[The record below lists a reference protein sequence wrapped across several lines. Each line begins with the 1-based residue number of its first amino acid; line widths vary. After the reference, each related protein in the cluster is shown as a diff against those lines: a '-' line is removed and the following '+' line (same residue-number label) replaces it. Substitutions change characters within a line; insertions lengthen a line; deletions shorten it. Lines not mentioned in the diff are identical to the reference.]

1 MRAPRILLI
10 RADQATH
17 DALRRRLERRG
28 CQVFEAGTQRKAVQA
43 ARLVH
48 PDLLVQE
55 ETVALDDPAAL
66 DAVISAI
73 EVLAGPLPGRPRAT
87 RPAPRRTHARA
98 RRGGRA
104 AGGAALAG

>member
-10 RADQATH
+10 PADQATH

-43 ARLVH
+43 ARIIH

-55 ETVALDDPAAL
+55 ESVALDEPGAL
-66 DAVISAI
+66 DRVISAI
-73 EVLAGPLPGRPRAT
+73 EILAGPLPGRPRAGC
-87 RPAPRRTHARA
+87 PSPRRTHARA
-98 RRGGRA
+98 RRA
-104 AGGAALAG
+104 DGGAALVG